1 MKDDMHGLVEAFDRA
16 AANLERTVAA
26 AADAAASRPLSRDE
40 QRAAFA
46 ALPRYAR
53 ALAIL
58 TEVLAR

>member
-1 MKDDMHGLVEAFDRA
+1 MNPNTADLVEALDRA

-26 AADAAASRPLSRDE
+26 VADAAASRPLSRDE
-40 QRAAFA
+40 QRAALA

-53 ALAIL
+53 AFAVL